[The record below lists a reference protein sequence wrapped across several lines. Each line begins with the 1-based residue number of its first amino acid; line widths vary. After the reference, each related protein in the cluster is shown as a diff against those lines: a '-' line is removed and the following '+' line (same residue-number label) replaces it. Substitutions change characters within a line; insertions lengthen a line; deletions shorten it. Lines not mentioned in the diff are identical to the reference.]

1 MVTAHDSVEH
11 EERADGSVDER
22 IPCPA
27 PACDGVPS
35 ASDRYCEVYG
45 TWLGLDGEE
54 PPTTG
59 PLGRALLSTGALKIV
74 TMIERAEASLNDMC
88 K

>member
-1 MVTAHDSVEH
+1 MSSAHGLVESAT
-11 EERADGSVDER
+11 RKVL
-22 IPCPA
+22 PCPA
-27 PACDGVPS
+27 PTCSNLPDV
-35 ASDRYCEVYG
+35 DDKYCEGCG
-45 TWLGLDGEE
+45 TWLGLEDEK
-54 PPTTG
+54 PPATG